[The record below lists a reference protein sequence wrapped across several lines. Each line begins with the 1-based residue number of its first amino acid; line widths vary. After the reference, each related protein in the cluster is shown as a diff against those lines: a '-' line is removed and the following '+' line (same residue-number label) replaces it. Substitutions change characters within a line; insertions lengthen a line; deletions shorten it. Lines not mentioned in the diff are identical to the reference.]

1 MSRSVGF
8 LDASGDPLAPSEPWQ
23 QLSPCG
29 MYVKCLPCNKVIDAA
44 HLETPD
50 HERRLQ
56 EWQRWQDHL
65 QSDYPEPAAP
75 HLAYVPHD
83 EDVLGQRWMKCLLCN
98 KWVHDEHSH
107 EGTIEDDVSNL
118 RCSKLHRRN
127 LKKYPP
133 SDTWYQENVV
143 RVKAKYH
150 PKASAQP
157 EQTASASSAHPA
169 PATSSAPLPPQR
181 PPGMPPMMPPP
192 TPQPEQKRPRVRRQ
206 VELSLPP
213 RGEDAT
219 RTAVRQW
226 VWYTTQILDRL
237 PANKARVA
245 CEGLAGKVVRATV
258 ETSRPKSYLVK
269 RAVEATLGVWT
280 STEEDM
286 PTQSVYDF
294 LNILA
299 DDDLLTNEVLYEEED
314 NTPALPT
321 TE

>member
-1 MSRSVGF
+1 MSTSVGF
-8 LDASGDPLAPSEPWQ
+8 LDASGDPQAPLEPWQ

-44 HLETPD
+44 HLETPN

-98 KWVHDEHSH
+98 KWVHDEQLH
-107 EGTIEDDVSNL
+107 ED
-118 RCSKLHRRN
+118 SKLHRKNLRN
-127 LKKYPP
+127 YPP

-150 PKASAQP
+150 PKASVPTAQP

-169 PATSSAPLPPQR
+169 LPPRAHSAQTPMR
-181 PPGMPPMMPPP
+181 PPGMPQMMPPP
-192 TPQPEQKRPRVRRQ
+192 TPQPEPKRPRVRRR

-213 RGEDAT
+213 RGQDASQSACNDWVCN
-219 RTAVRQW
+219 TAH
-226 VWYTTQILDRL
+226 ILADL
-237 PANKARVA
+237 TPNQARIA
-245 CEGLAGKVVRATV
+245 CEGLTTQVVLATV
-258 ETSRPKSYLVK
+258 ETPLAATALSYLVE
-269 RAVEATLGVWT
+269 RALNATLT
-280 STEEDM
+280 SAAGEPI
-286 PTQSVYDF
+286 PTQSFYDL

-299 DDDLLTNEVLYEEED
+299 DDYLLTNERI
-314 NTPALPT
+314 
-321 TE
+321 